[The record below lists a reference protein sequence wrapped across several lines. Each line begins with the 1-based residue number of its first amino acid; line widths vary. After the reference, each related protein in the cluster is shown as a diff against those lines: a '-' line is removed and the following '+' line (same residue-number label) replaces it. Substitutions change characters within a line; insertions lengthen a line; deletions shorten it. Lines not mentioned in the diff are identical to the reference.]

1 MTDSLTGGT
10 PEPGRHSAAIGA
22 VEVSMGALS
31 RRLQLVLKNAAT
43 AIDPSLPPAGF
54 QLLRLIEHCGSVQAG
69 VAAERLVVDRSVV
82 SRHIRQLEELGLVE
96 TRTDPSDG
104 RARFL
109 VLTEEGVR
117 RMRAVNPSG
126 KSITHALLTEWE
138 VDELEGFAAQLER
151 LTAAIDHRNDE
162 GPSTD

>member
-1 MTDSLTGGT
+1 MTADPTGVA
-10 PEPGRHSAAIGA
+10 PEPDRHSAAIVG

-31 RRLQLVLKNAAT
+31 RRFQLALKNAAT

-54 QLLRLIEHCGSVQAG
+54 QLLRLIERCGSVQAG

-82 SRHIRQLEELGLVE
+82 SRHIRQLEDLGLVE
-96 TRTDPSDG
+96 SRTDPSDG

-109 VLTEEGVR
+109 VLTDEGAR

-126 KSITHALLTEWE
+126 RTITHSLLEDWGD
-138 VDELEGFAAQLER
+138 DELERFAAQLVR
-151 LTAAIDHRNDE
+151 LTEALDRRS
-162 GPSTD
+162 GPSAD